1 MEPSNGALY
10 NASNRL
16 HIIAGPP
23 ASISAGGITLPNTV
37 GNGPVNVGATR
48 VAVRTFI
55 YTLEFMMMILLTL
68 LRMLTHPGNLHI
80 APQGEPNHQCLS
92 LISMTHQYDAS
103 V

>member
-1 MEPSNGALY
+1 MKFNCNPSHLFFNIDRYACTHALLVVIAYMMEPSNGALY

-55 YTLEFMMMILLTL
+55 YTLE
-68 LRMLTHPGNLHI
+68 
-80 APQGEPNHQCLS
+80 
-92 LISMTHQYDAS
+92 S